1 MNEMLKSYRDL
12 AATTDIWSRYNMSF
26 IAVTVHCTHIETL
39 ETKSFFLC
47 CEYFPGSHTK
57 LAIAQKLYS
66 IFGKYGILDKV
77 NFITSDQ
84 AGEYVYGIH
93 DYGNR
98 YQSMNDL
105 RDDVLFE
112 DEFDTDENIDPSD
125 AVIENE
131 FPLPFP
137 NNEDNVDHGFVLHN
151 MFELES
157 GVNDNINQ
165 DELPLLPKLNR
176 ISCSSHMLDKVSL
189 IVM

>member
-1 MNEMLKSYRDL
+1 
-12 AATTDIWSRYNMSF
+12 MSF
-26 IAVTVHCTHIETL
+26 IAVTVHCIHMETL

-84 AGEYVYGIH
+84 AGEYVWGIH
-93 DYGNR
+93 DQGNQ
-98 YQSMNDL
+98 YKSMNDL

-112 DEFDTDENIDPSD
+112 DESDTDEIIEMDVEPH

-137 NNEDNVDHGFVLHN
+137 NDAGHLDQGFESHDV
-151 MFELES
+151 FGLEP
-157 GVNDNINQ
+157 GVSAENNINQ

-176 ISCSSHMLDKVSL
+176 ISCSSHILDKVIDCDYHNINTKVKNFKL
-189 IVM
+189 FFIA